1 MTTTMT
7 TTIEQENTYTSG
19 VYGKRPI
26 VIVRGSGAS
35 LWDAEGR
42 EYIDCMAGHGVA
54 NIGHGRPEIAAALAE
69 QAQRLITCPEIVYN
83 DVRANLLE
91 RLVHLT
97 PAGLNHI
104 FLCNSGT
111 EAVEG
116 AFKFARLVTGRT
128 GIIATLRSFHGRSMG
143 ALSATWEPH
152 YREPFAPLI
161 PDVSH
166 MRYNDLAAA
175 EAAIN
180 ENTAA
185 VIIELIQGEG
195 GVHVATAEYIHGLAS
210 LCRERGALLIID
222 EVQTGFGRTGELF
235 ACNHYNVQP
244 DILCLAKSLAGGVPM
259 GAICLGDRLMESG
272 RITKGVHGTT
282 FGGNP
287 LSCAAALATLDIIE
301 HEELAERSARLG
313 AYLRERLQALQLPI
327 VREIRGRGL
336 MIGIELK
343 QRVQP
348 YLETLCER
356 GILALPA
363 GPSVLRLLPPLVITE
378 EQIERVLVILEEVL
392 RVAPQGARRPVRNQA
407 ASTDGT
413 PQTTSM
419 PATGTPTASVSPH
432 GTSTEHTP
440 TNVGNPLVGDD
451 PDVALLANMLRI
463 TSYSGEEGVLAHF
476 LVEQARQR
484 GLHAY
489 VDEAGNFIASTHRTE
504 DADQEPIVLLGHMDT
519 VRGNVPIKIEDG
531 RLYGR
536 GAVDAKGPLAAFVCA
551 TARVK
556 NTVQRPIIIVGAVEE
571 ESATSRGARTV
582 VNRYHP
588 SACIIGEPSGSEAV
602 TIGYKGRLLIHCTVT
617 RSSSHSAG
625 PAQSSSEGA
634 TAFWER
640 VRRHAEEWNQQV
652 VPSGSAFAALQP
664 SLRSINSEHDGL
676 EDRTSL
682 LIGYRLP
689 PGFDSAGLRIHLE
702 QWASEDDVQISFS
715 GEEAAFQTNRTI
727 PLARAFNTA
736 LRANGV
742 TPTFKYKTGTSD
754 MNVVAPVWG
763 QNIVAYG
770 PGDSR
775 LDHTP
780 QEHIS
785 IAEYHQSIDVLTKV
799 LMLQYFQYPQTDRGR
814 IQAPAAS
821 QEDSIHA
828 DAQRGQ
834 VKMHQGEIVL

>member
-1 MTTTMT
+1 MTITTMT
-7 TTIEQENTYTSG
+7 TTMDRENAYTSG
-19 VYGKRPI
+19 VYGKRPV
-26 VIVRGSGAS
+26 VIVRGSGAF

-54 NIGHGRPEIAAALAE
+54 NIGHGRSEIAAALAE

-83 DVRANLLE
+83 DVRARLLE

-97 PAGLNHI
+97 PEGLEHI

-152 YREPFAPLI
+152 YREPFAPLL

-180 ENTAA
+180 EGTAA
-185 VIIELIQGEG
+185 VIIELVQGEG
-195 GVHVATAEYIHGLAS
+195 GVHVATEEYVHGVAR

-222 EVQTGFGRTGELF
+222 EVQTGFGRTGQLF
-235 ACNHYNVQP
+235 ACDHYNVQP

-259 GAICLGDRLMESG
+259 GAICLGERVMESG
-272 RITKGVHGTT
+272 RVTKGVHGTT

-301 HEELAERSARLG
+301 REELPGRADRFG
-313 AYLRERLQALQLPI
+313 TYLMERLQALQLPI

-363 GPSVLRLLPPLVITE
+363 GPNVLRLLPPLVITE
-378 EQIERVLVILEEVL
+378 EQIDHVLVVLEEVL
-392 RVAPQGARRPVRNQA
+392 RVAPQGTRRPVRNQPLSA
-407 ASTDGT
+407 NDPSLA
-413 PQTTSM
+413 PM
-419 PATGTPTASVSPH
+419 PATGTPTASVSSNSTLAE
-432 GTSTEHTP
+432 GTSATVGTRFIASDDSSPDMIATHTS
-440 TNVGNPLVGDD
+440 TLGDNAD

-463 TSYSGEEGVLAHF
+463 PSYSGEEGTLAHF
-476 LVEQARQR
+476 LVNQARQR

-489 VDEAGNFIASTHRTE
+489 VDEVGNFIASTHQPE
-504 DADQEPIVLLGHMDT
+504 AADQQPIVLLGHMDT
-519 VRGNVPIKIEDG
+519 VRGDLPIRIEDG

-536 GAVDAKGPLAAFVCA
+536 GAVDAKGPLAAFICA
-551 TARVK
+551 TARLQ
-556 NTVQRPIIIVGAVEE
+556 NTVQRPIVIVGAVEE
-571 ESATSRGARTV
+571 ESATSRGARAV

-588 SACIIGEPSGSEAV
+588 GACIIGEPSGSDAV
-602 TIGYKGRLLIHCTVT
+602 TIGYKGRLLVHGTVT
-617 RSSSHSAG
+617 RLSSHSAG
-625 PAQSSSEGA
+625 PARSSSEAA
-634 TAFWER
+634 TTFWEH
-640 VRRHAEEWNQQV
+640 VRRHAEEWNRQSA
-652 VPSGSAFAALQP
+652 PPGSAFGALQP
-664 SLRSINSEHDGL
+664 SLRAINSEHDGL
-676 EDRTSL
+676 QDRTRL
-682 LIGYRLP
+682 MIGYRLP
-689 PGFDSAGLRIHLE
+689 PGYDIAGLRAQLE
-702 QWASEDDVQISFS
+702 QWANENAVQISLS

-736 LRANGV
+736 LRATDV
-742 TPTFKYKTGTSD
+742 KPTFKYKTGTSD

-770 PGDSR
+770 PGDSS

-780 QEHIS
+780 QEHIC
-785 IAEYHQSIDVLTKV
+785 IAEYNQAIDVLTAV
-799 LMLQYFQYPQTDRGR
+799 LRTLTQ
-814 IQAPAAS
+814 
-821 QEDSIHA
+821 
-828 DAQRGQ
+828 
-834 VKMHQGEIVL
+834 QGEIVL

>member
-1 MTTTMT
+1 MTTAMTTTMDL
-7 TTIEQENTYTSG
+7 ENAYTSG
-19 VYGKRPI
+19 VYGKRPV
-26 VIVRGSGAS
+26 VIVRGSGAL

-83 DVRANLLE
+83 DVRARLLE

-97 PAGLNHI
+97 PEGLEHI

-161 PDVSH
+161 PGVSH
-166 MRYNDLAAA
+166 MRYNDRAAA

-180 ENTAA
+180 EETAA
-185 VIIELIQGEG
+185 VIIELVQGEG
-195 GVHVATAEYIHGLAS
+195 GVNVATEEYIHGLAL
-210 LCRERGALLIID
+210 LCRERGALLIVD

-235 ACNHYNVQP
+235 ACSYYNVQP

-259 GAICLGDRLMESG
+259 GAICLGERVMESG

-287 LSCAAALATLDIIE
+287 LSCAAALATLDVIE
-301 HEELAERSARLG
+301 REALPERAARLG
-313 AYLRERLQALQLPI
+313 TYLLERLRALQLPI

-363 GPSVLRLLPPLVITE
+363 GPNVLRLLPPLVITE
-378 EQIERVLVILEEVL
+378 EQIEHVLVVLEEVL
-392 RVAPQGARRPVRNQA
+392 RVAPQGARRPARNA
-407 ASTDGT
+407 PSDA
-413 PQTTSM
+413 PLAPR
-419 PATGTPTASVSPH
+419 PANGTPTASVSSNGEDVH
-432 GTSTEHTP
+432 
-440 TNVGNPLVGDD
+440 
-451 PDVALLANMLRI
+451 PDVALLVNMLRI
-463 TSYSGEEGVLAHF
+463 PSYSGEEGALAHF
-476 LVEQARQR
+476 LAEQARQR

-489 VDEAGNFIASTHRTE
+489 VDDAGNFIASTHRAE
-504 DADQEPIVLLGHMDT
+504 DADQQPIVLLGHMDT
-519 VRGNVPIKIEDG
+519 VRGDVPIRIEDG

-536 GAVDAKGPLAAFVCA
+536 GAVDAKGPLAAFICA
-551 TARVK
+551 TARLQ
-556 NTVQRPIIIVGAVEE
+556 NTVQRPIVIVGAVEE
-571 ESATSRGARTV
+571 ESATSRGARAV

-602 TIGYKGRLLIHCTVT
+602 TIGYKGRLLVHCTVT

-634 TAFWER
+634 AAFWER
-640 VRRHAEEWNQQV
+640 VRRHAEEWNQQSA
-652 VPSGSAFAALQP
+652 PSGSAFAALQP

-676 EDRTSL
+676 EDRTQL
-682 LIGYRLP
+682 MIGYRLP
-689 PGFDSAGLRIHLE
+689 PGYDIAALRTQLE
-702 QWASEDDVQISFS
+702 QWASEDDIKISFS

-727 PLARAFNTA
+727 PLARAFNSA
-736 LRANGV
+736 LRANSV
-742 TPTFKYKTGTSD
+742 QPTFKYKTGTSD
-754 MNVVAPVWG
+754 MNVVASVWG

-780 QEHIS
+780 QEHIR
-785 IAEYHQSIDVLTKV
+785 IAEYHQAIDVLTTV
-799 LMLQYFQYPQTDRGR
+799 LLQYPQADRGR
-814 IQAPAAS
+814 TQAPAS
-821 QEDSIHA
+821 PREDN
-828 DAQRGQ
+828 Q
-834 VKMHQGEIVL
+834 VKIQQGEIVL